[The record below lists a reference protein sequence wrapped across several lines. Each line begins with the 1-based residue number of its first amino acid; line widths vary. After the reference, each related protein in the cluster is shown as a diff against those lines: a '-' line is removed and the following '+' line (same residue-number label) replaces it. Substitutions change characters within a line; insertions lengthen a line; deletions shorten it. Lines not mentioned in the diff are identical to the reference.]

1 MPFARVGKAP
11 KEVYDSENG
20 ERLWNWLEEQIKII
34 NPGARAPVVSM
45 VFAVLVQQTNFVP
58 CTECDV
64 YVGG

>member
-34 NPGARAPVVSM
+34 NPGARAPRRVNGVRFSSS
-45 VFAVLVQQTNFVP
+45 T
-58 CTECDV
+58 D
-64 YVGG
+64 